1 MEYPTLFVQMLLSVA
16 SVIIFVYALAELS
29 LATQHEYKKEHPSF
43 SWFLMGALVFMLSRI
58 IGLISLVISSD
69 FWSFLAQVIE
79 LGAFILLIIAFSEHL
94 NKHKEDAV
102 KKK

>member
-1 MEYPTLFVQMLLSVA
+1 MAYPDLFIQMLLSVA

-43 SWFLMGALVFMLSRI
+43 SWFLLGAIVFMLSRI

-69 FWSFLAQVIE
+69 FWRFLAQCFE
-79 LGAFILLIIAFSEHL
+79 LISLIFLIWAFHQHM

-102 KKK
+102 RKK